1 MKRISLTLL
10 VLAAISALP
19 AFAAPTCVQGA
30 SGVAPAA
37 TLTFTAP
44 TKNTDGTAIATPLT
58 YNVYMGTAS
67 GTETKVASGL
77 AGSPIAVSAG
87 LTPGST
93 FYFEVTVV
101 DARGVESAKSAE
113 VCKAFADSIPGT
125 VTITIQ

>member
-1 MKRISLTLL
+1 MKLFALL
-10 VLAAISALP
+10 ALALIASP
-19 AFAAPTCVQGA
+19 AFAATCVQGA
-30 SGVAPAA
+30 SGVAPTA

-44 TKNTDGTAIATPLT
+44 TKNTDGTAISTPLT

-87 LTPGST
+87 LIPGST
-93 FYFEVTVV
+93 FYFEITVV
-101 DARGVESAKSAE
+101 DSAGIESAKSNE
-113 VCKAFADSIPGT
+113 VCKAFAASVPGT